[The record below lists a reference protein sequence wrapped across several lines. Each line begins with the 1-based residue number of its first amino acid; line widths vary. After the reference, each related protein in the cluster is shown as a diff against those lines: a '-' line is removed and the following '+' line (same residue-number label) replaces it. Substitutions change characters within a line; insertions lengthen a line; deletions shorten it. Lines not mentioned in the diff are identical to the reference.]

1 MVRIILR
8 KDMEN
13 LGEAGDIVDVAAG
26 FARNYLLPQGVAYEA
41 TDANV
46 RRHEE
51 ELRHMAQR
59 SGRDLDRAESQAE
72 KLEGV
77 SVTFRVKAG
86 EEGRLFG
93 SVTSSDIAGALA
105 EQGHEIDRHIIRL
118 EEPIKQLGV
127 YKVPVRLHAEVQPEV
142 SVWVVAEE

>member
-26 FARNYLLPQGVAYEA
+26 FARNYLLPQGFAYEA

>member
-8 KDMEN
+8 QDMEN

-26 FARNYLLPQGVAYEA
+26 FARNYLLPQGFAYEA

-51 ELRHMAQR
+51 ELRHVAQR
-59 SGRDLDRAESQAE
+59 SSRDLERAESQAE

-105 EQGHEIDRHIIRL
+105 ELGHEIDRHIIRL

>member
-26 FARNYLLPQGVAYEA
+26 FARNYLLPQGFAYEA

-77 SVTFRVKAG
+77 SVPFRVKAG

-142 SVWVVAEE
+142 SVSVVAEE

>member
-8 KDMEN
+8 QDIEN
-13 LGEAGDIVDVAAG
+13 LGDTGDIVDVKAG
-26 FARNYLLPQGVAYEA
+26 YARNYLLPQGFAYEA
-41 TDANV
+41 TPANL

-51 ELRHMAQR
+51 ERSHLVNRSLRDR
-59 SGRDLDRAESQAE
+59 ERAEKTAE

-77 SVTFRVKAG
+77 SVSLKVKAG

-93 SVTSSDIAGALA
+93 SVTSSDIASSLA
-105 EQGHEIDRHIIRL
+105 EQGIEIDRHIIRL

-127 YKVPVRLHAEVQPEV
+127 YKVPIRLHADVQPEV
-142 SVWVVAEE
+142 SVWVIAEE

>member
-26 FARNYLLPQGVAYEA
+26 FARNYLLPQGFAYEA

-59 SGRDLDRAESQAE
+59 SSRDLDRAESQAE

>member
-26 FARNYLLPQGVAYEA
+26 FARNYLLPQGFAYEA

-72 KLEGV
+72 KLAGV

>member
-1 MVRIILR
+1 MARIILR
-8 KDMEN
+8 QDMEN
-13 LGEAGDIVDVAAG
+13 LGEAGEIVDVAAG
-26 FARNYLLPQGVAYEA
+26 FARNYLLPQGLAYEA
-41 TDANV
+41 TPANV

-51 ELRHMAQR
+51 ELRHVAQR
-59 SGRDLDRAESQAE
+59 STRDLGRAESQAE
-72 KLEGV
+72 RLEGI

-105 EQGHEIDRHIIRL
+105 EQGVEVDRHIIRL

-127 YKVPVRLHAEVQPEV
+127 YKVPIRLHAEVQPEV

>member
-8 KDMEN
+8 QDMEN

-26 FARNYLLPQGVAYEA
+26 FARNYLLPQGFAYEA

-51 ELRHMAQR
+51 ELRHVARR
-59 SGRDLDRAESQAE
+59 SSRDLERAESQAE

-105 EQGHEIDRHIIRL
+105 ELGHEIDRHIIRL

>member
-8 KDMEN
+8 RDMEN

-26 FARNYLLPQGVAYEA
+26 FARNYLLPQGFAYEA

-59 SGRDLDRAESQAE
+59 SSRDLERAESQAE

-105 EQGHEIDRHIIRL
+105 ELGHEIDRHIIRL

>member
-8 KDMEN
+8 QDMEN

-26 FARNYLLPQGVAYEA
+26 FARNYLLPQGFAYEA

-59 SGRDLDRAESQAE
+59 SSRDLERAGSQAE

-105 EQGHEIDRHIIRL
+105 ELGHEIDRHIIRL

-127 YKVPVRLHAEVQPEV
+127 YKVPIRLHAEVQPEV

>member
-8 KDMEN
+8 QDMEN
-13 LGEAGDIVDVAAG
+13 LGEAGEIVDVAAG
-26 FARNYLLPQGVAYEA
+26 FARNYLLPRGFAYEA
-41 TDANV
+41 TSANV

-51 ELRHMAQR
+51 ELRHVVQR
-59 SGRDLDRAESQAE
+59 SSRDLERAESQA
-72 KLEGV
+72 KRLEGV

-86 EEGRLFG
+86 EDGRLFG

-105 EQGHEIDRHIIRL
+105 EQGHEVDRHIIRL

-127 YKVPVRLHAEVQPEV
+127 YKVPIRLHAEVQPEV